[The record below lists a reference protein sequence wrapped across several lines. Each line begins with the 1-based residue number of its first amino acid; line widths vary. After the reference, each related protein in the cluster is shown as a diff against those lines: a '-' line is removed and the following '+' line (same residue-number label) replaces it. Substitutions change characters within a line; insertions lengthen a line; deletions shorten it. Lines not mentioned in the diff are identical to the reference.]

1 MAPFMAIPAA
11 ATRSMAARS
20 ITQALKPLACIALL
34 GLLVG
39 CQRPT
44 PPAEQEQQQLEQ
56 EAAERRLDA
65 EVERCQARREDLQ
78 TLADQLTESEAAL
91 ERLAARR
98 YSPAARPPGP
108 DPQLL
113 ERLSMPDRE
122 LEQERHQQAL
132 QAWQE
137 QERARRARWQ
147 SELERERRQVQAR
160 RNEQLQALA
169 ALNPALVETQTAGE
183 GHSNGRDAAPRVQ
196 ASVLAAYLSCD
207 RQALAK
213 VAQED

>member
-1 MAPFMAIPAA
+1 MAIPAA
-11 ATRSMAARS
+11 ATRPLA
-20 ITQALKPLACIALL
+20 TALKPLACIALL

-65 EVERCQARREDLQ
+65 AVERCQARREELQ
-78 TLADQLTESEAAL
+78 TLADQLAESEGAL

-98 YSPAARPPGP
+98 YSPGPRPAEP

-113 ERLSMPDRE
+113 ERLSRPDRE

-147 SELERERRQVQAR
+147 SDLERERRQLQAR
-160 RNEQLQALA
+160 RNQQLQALA
-169 ALNPALVETQTAGE
+169 ALDPALVASQTAEDDNSDG
-183 GHSNGRDAAPRVQ
+183 NGQGNGVDGAPRLQ

-207 RQALAK
+207 RQALARLD
-213 VAQED
+213 QTD